1 MYLHYYVYAYLR
13 KDGTPYYI
21 GKGVR
26 NRAFRRNNNDVKPP
40 NDKSRIVIVESNLS
54 EVGSF
59 AIERRLIMWYG
70 RKDLKTG
77 ILHNQTEGGEGVSR
91 VDMVHRWNKENSP
104 YRTKEYNNYVKDR
117 QKKLWADP
125 DSTYNSEEYRKKLAD
140 GIGKWRR
147 SPEGR
152 KRNSEI
158 RSTIVW
164 IATDAN
170 GIEYKF
176 KNLNQFCREQD
187 LNRTIM
193 NNIAN
198 GRGKIHNGWRCRKD
212 QTSTNS

>member
-77 ILHNQTEGGEGVSR
+77 ILHI
-91 VDMVHRWNKENSP
+91 
-104 YRTKEYNNYVKDR
+104 
-117 QKKLWADP
+117 KLKAGKALVGSIWFI
-125 DSTYNSEEYRKKLAD
+125 D
-140 GIGKWRR
+140 GIKRIALIGQKNIIIMLRID
-147 SPEGR
+147 
-152 KRNSEI
+152 KRNYGQI
-158 RSTIVW
+158 LIVP
-164 IATDAN
+164 IIVKS
-170 GIEYKF
+170 IE
-176 KNLNQFCREQD
+176 KNWL
-187 LNRTIM
+187 TV
-193 NNIAN
+193 
-198 GRGKIHNGWRCRKD
+198 
-212 QTSTNS
+212 